1 MRGSG
6 IINNTIDKLPFEIHI
21 PGYSYCGPGTKL
33 QKRLNR
39 GDPGINLLD
48 KACKQ
53 HDITYSQTKD
63 ISKRNVADKILS
75 EKAWERVKAKDS
87 SIGEKTAAF
96 AVTNIMK
103 TKSKLGMGLKKKLKK
118 SSISLNKVINT
129 ARKSMKTDKKDG
141 NLAIKTALIGARNII
156 QKSGGKKNIKIPKAI
171 PAPKKIGGVIPLIP
185 IFAGLSALGSI
196 AGGVSGVAKAVNDYR
211 SAKEKLKE
219 SERHNKMMES
229 IAIGKGLYLAPYK
242 TGSGLYLK
250 PFADYKGNGLK
261 KKLSKKKKR

>member
-21 PGYSYCGPGTKL
+21 PTYSFCGPGTKL

-53 HDITYSQTKD
+53 HDIAYAQTSD
-63 ISKRNVADKILS
+63 LSKRNVADKILG

-103 TKSKLGMGLKKKLKK
+103 AKSKLGMGLKKKLKK
-118 SSISLNKVINT
+118 
-129 ARKSMKTDKKDG
+129 
-141 NLAIKTALIGARNII
+141 NLQFL
-156 QKSGGKKNIKIPKAI
+156 
-171 PAPKKIGGVIPLIP
+171 
-185 IFAGLSALGSI
+185 
-196 AGGVSGVAKAVNDYR
+196 
-211 SAKEKLKE
+211 
-219 SERHNKMMES
+219 
-229 IAIGKGLYLAPYK
+229 
-242 TGSGLYLK
+242 
-250 PFADYKGNGLK
+250 
-261 KKLSKKKKR
+261 